1 MAFRFDK
8 LTIKAQEAVQR
19 AQELAS
25 EAGNPQIEA
34 VHLLS
39 ALLDENEGIVRP
51 VLEKVGANVGQL
63 ETIVDAELKHL
74 PRSSGGSPPALSSQL
89 SKVLDAAQAEADGM
103 KDDFVSTEHL
113 LLALAGTP
121 SKAHEVLQLN
131 AITKDKVLGAL
142 RAVRGSARVTDQS
155 PEGKFQAL
163 EKYGIDLV
171 ERACAGKLDP
181 VIGRDQEIRRVI
193 QVLSRRTKNNPVLIG
208 EPGVGKTAIVEGLAL
223 RIFQGDVPVSL
234 KNRRVI
240 ALDMGL
246 LVAGAQY
253 RGQFEERLKAVIREV
268 QESAGQVILFI
279 DEMHTVVDAGKAEGA
294 ADAAQLLKPA
304 L

>member
-8 LTIKAQEAVQR
+8 LTIKAQEAIQR
-19 AQELAS
+19 SQELAS

-39 ALLDENEGIVRP
+39 ALLDETEGIVRP
-51 VLEKVGANVGQL
+51 VLEKMGANIAQL
-63 ETIVDAELKHL
+63 EQIVHAELKHL
-74 PRSSGGSPPALSSQL
+74 PKSSGGSPPGIGSQL
-89 SKVLDAAQAEADGM
+89 SKVLDAAQSEADGM

-121 SKAHEVLQLN
+121 SKAQEVLQLN
-131 AITKDKVLGAL
+131 AITKDKLLGAL
-142 RAVRGSARVTDQS
+142 RAVRGSARVTDQT

-171 ERACAGKLDP
+171 ERARQGKLDP

-208 EPGVGKTAIVEGLAL
+208 EPGVGKTAIAEGLAR
-223 RIFQGDVPVSL
+223 RIFQGDVPESL
-234 KNRRVI
+234 KNKRIV
-240 ALDMGL
+240 ALDLGAL
-246 LVAGAQY
+246 IAGAKY
-253 RGQFEERLKAVIREV
+253 RGEFEERLKAVVREV
-268 QESAGQVILFI
+268 QESSGNV
-279 DEMHTVVDAGKAEGA
+279 
-294 ADAAQLLKPA
+294 
-304 L
+304 